1 MENFHVE
8 YKIAQLISK
17 ELIDELTPDESAIM
31 HKWLDK
37 SEDNKKLYEVIKSG
51 KNKKV
56 RDNYV
61 DNLQTAEAWK
71 KINKQIVQPS
81 RKVEMRIWLAR
92 AAVILIIGLCA
103 GGIYYLSKPEIPK
116 QVAEVKIQPG
126 SSKAILVL
134 ENGEAIQ
141 LENEEND
148 SIVETDGTLIT
159 NAKGQLAYSSDT
171 KNNKK
176 VIYNTVNVPRGGE
189 YKLLLS
195 DGTKVWLNSESQIRY
210 PVHFSKNKR
219 EVWIRGEVYFDVE
232 KDESCPFIVGV
243 NNIEVEVLGTEFNIE
258 AYDDKTNIT
267 TTLVEGKV
275 KLTKVNKEV
284 VILKDQQAVTLKGK
298 DDFIVKN
305 VDAKTYT
312 LWKEGYFYCEA
323 ENLSSIMEKL
333 SRWYDVNIFYMN
345 KSVKEKRFSIEV
357 KRYED
362 IDNVLDI
369 LSATNKVNFKI
380 NANNITVME

>member
-31 HKWLDK
+31 HKWLDE
-37 SEDNKKLYEVIKSG
+37 SEDNRKLYEVIKSG

-56 RDNYV
+56 RDNFV
-61 DNLQTAEAWK
+61 DNIQTAKAWK
-71 KINKQIVQPS
+71 KINKQIVQSS